1 MIKKFWINLMVKD
14 IHRTI
19 RFYRD
24 FLGFEH
30 VMSVPKDSEEVLTSY
45 DQERPLVYAMLKMGD
60 IELMFQEMLSL
71 KENVPAFDSIDVCS
85 ATATLYFEVDDL
97 DGIVSKL
104 SSACS
109 VVREPHETFYGMRE
123 YYVRDPDGYVLG
135 FSQPSKGS

>member
-14 IHRTI
+14 IHRTM
-19 RFYRD
+19 RFYGD
-24 FLGFEH
+24 FLGFVH

-45 DQERPLVYAMLKMGD
+45 DPERPLVYAMLKQGD
-60 IELMFQEMLSL
+60 IELMFQEMVSL
-71 KENVPAFDSIDVCS
+71 KENVPAFDSVDVCS

-97 DGIVSKL
+97 DGVVDKL
-104 SSACS
+104 SSTCP

-135 FSQPSKGS
+135 FSQPSEGP